1 MSLKNR
7 VSMLVVDGVSLAVD
21 RIGRGAPVVCLSAV
35 GHDAGDF
42 DGLAQR
48 LGDRFEFIRIEWPG
62 HGRSGPDHQPASP
75 ERYAL
80 LLDGVIAALKIPA
93 PVVIGNS
100 IGGAV
105 AIRYAA
111 NHPVRGLVLC
121 DSGGLVPVDRTVRRI
136 CALFEAFFAAG
147 ERGAAWFGPAFALY
161 YRLVLPAPAARAQR
175 RKIIA
180 KGRALAPILRQA
192 WASFGQPEADVRD
205 LAAGLRIPIWV
216 AWAKRDH
223 TLPLSLCRPALARLR
238 DHSLTLFHGGHTP
251 FLEQPDAFA
260 EGFEAYAGR
269 LAPVQAQP
277 VPTAALVWA

>member
-62 HGRSGPDHQPASP
+62 HGRSDPDHLPASP
-75 ERYAL
+75 DRYAQL
-80 LLDGVIAALKIPA
+80 IQGVLASLDLSA
-93 PVVIGNS
+93 PVIIGNS

-121 DSGGLVPVDRTVRRI
+121 DSGGLVPVDRTVRRF
-136 CALFEAFFAAG
+136 CTLFESFFAAG

-161 YRLVLPAPAARAQR
+161 YSLVLPAPAARVQR

-192 WASFGQPEADVRD
+192 WASFGRPEADVRD
-205 LAAGLRIPIWV
+205 LAAGLRIPIWA
-216 AWAKRDH
+216 AWARRDH
-223 TLPLSLCRPALARLR
+223 TIPVSLCRPALARLQ
-238 DHSLTLFHGGHTP
+238 DCSLTLFKGGHTP

-260 EGFEAYAGR
+260 EAFEAFMAR
-269 LAPVQAQP
+269 LASVE
-277 VPTAALVWA
+277 AANARAPALARA